1 MFNSIASKKVY
12 EQVIEQI
19 QYKILNGEL
28 KKGINYYQKENCL
41 NK

>member
-28 KKGINYYQKENCL
+28 KKGDKLLSEREL
-41 NK
+41 S